1 MVDAASSNAP
11 LLTVEGVSKSFPGVR
26 ALHGVGLT
34 LRGGEV
40 MALLGENGAGKSTL
54 VKILTGIYTPD
65 EGSVHVAGRPVTF
78 SSPREAWAAGIT
90 AIHQETVMFDDLSVA
105 ENIFMGHMPTT
116 ARGRVDWATMQS
128 RTAELLARLEADFTP
143 DTLLKRLGVA
153 QKHLVEIARA
163 LSHDARIIIMDEPTS
178 ALSEREIG
186 DLYRIVEQLKAQG
199 RAILF
204 ISHKFQEIFRIA
216 DRWTCLRDGEQVG
229 EGAIKDVTQADLVR
243 LMVGRPID
251 QAFPKRN
258 VPIGDVVLEVDD
270 LSNAT
275 EFDGVSFKLRK
286 GEVLGIYGL
295 VGAGRSESM
304 MGLFGLTPITRGR
317 VRIDGAEIAIGSST
331 AAIAAGIA
339 YVPED
344 RQSQGAVLPF
354 GIRENMTLANLSAHV
369 SRGAINLD
377 RELTTTRALGR
388 RLAVKAA
395 NWEQRLGELSGGNQQ
410 KVVIAKWLAT
420 KPRIII
426 LDEPTKGIDI
436 GSKAAVHDFMGELAG
451 EGLAI
456 ILVSSE
462 LPEIMGMSDRI
473 LVMHE
478 GRVVREFTRAE
489 ASAEAIVSAASG
501 SGHGESK
508 S

>member
-1 MVDAASSNAP
+1 MAPTP
-11 LLTVEGVSKSFPGVR
+11 LLAVSGVSKSFPGVR
-26 ALHGVGLT
+26 ALHNVALT
-34 LRGGEV
+34 LRAGEV
-40 MALLGENGAGKSTL
+40 MALIGENGAGKSTL

-65 EGSVHVAGRPVTF
+65 EGEVRVAGQPVTF
-78 SSPREAWAAGIT
+78 ANPRAAWASGIA

-105 ENIFMGHMPTT
+105 ENIFMGHMPMTP
-116 ARGRVDWATMQS
+116 RGRVDWATMKS
-128 RTAELLARLEADFTP
+128 KSAELLGRLEADFTP
-143 DTLLKRLGVA
+143 DTMLKRLGVA

-229 EGAIKDVTQADLVR
+229 DGSIKDVTQADLVK

-251 QAFPKRN
+251 QAFPKRI
-258 VPIGDVVLEVDD
+258 VPIGDIVLDVEDM
-270 LSNAT
+270 SNAT
-275 EFDGVSFKLRK
+275 EFDGISFKLRK
-286 GEVLGIYGL
+286 GEILGLYGL
-295 VGAGRSESM
+295 VGAGRSEAM
-304 MGLFGLTPITRGR
+304 MGLFGLTSLTRGT
-317 VRIDGAEIAIGSST
+317 VRIEGQPISIDSSS

-344 RQSQGAVLPF
+344 RQGQGAVLPF
-354 GIRENMTLANLSAHV
+354 GIRENMTLASLEEFAQ
-369 SRGAINLD
+369 RGTISQA
-377 RELTTTRALGR
+377 RELDATRSLGR

-410 KVVIAKWLAT
+410 KVVIGKWLAT
-420 KPRIII
+420 KPRLLI

-462 LPEIMGMSDRI
+462 LPEIMGMADRI
-473 LVMHE
+473 IVMHE
-478 GRVVREFTRAE
+478 GRIVTEFVRGAATAE
-489 ASAEAIVSAASG
+489 QIVSAASG
-501 SGHGESK
+501 SGHSEAHA
-508 S
+508 